1 MLQVD
6 STIKH
11 INTHQRTTDASYN
24 AKKLKI
30 LFYLALN
37 KRKDE
42 VLEPIAVTIVQTIA
56 YYKDS
61 ISMQTAF
68 IIFYPNVK
76 ATGSI
81 F

>member
-6 STIKH
+6 NTIKH
-11 INTHQRTTDASYN
+11 INTHQRTTDPSYN
-24 AKKLKI
+24 AEKLKI

-42 VLEPIAVTIVQTIA
+42 VLTIVQTIA